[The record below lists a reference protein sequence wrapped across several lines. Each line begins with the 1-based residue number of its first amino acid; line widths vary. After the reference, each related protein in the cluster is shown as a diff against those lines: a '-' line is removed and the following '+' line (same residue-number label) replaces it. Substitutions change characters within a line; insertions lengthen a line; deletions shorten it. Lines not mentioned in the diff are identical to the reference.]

1 MVWGRE
7 TAKEQGE
14 CGKPCWEGMC
24 QHRAGHSWVVGKQTT
39 SVSLVHSLIQILIG
53 PTMCQALQN

>member
-14 CGKPCWEGMC
+14 CGKPSWEVMC
-24 QHRAGHSWVVGKQTT
+24 QHRADQNLVLGKPTISIHS
-39 SVSLVHSLIQILIG
+39 SIHAFIHSFRY
-53 PTMCQALQN
+53 